1 MMNFGFMMVIL
12 LLFVVIVLPLWLLLH
27 YITKWRQARGLSS
40 EDEQMLVDLWQS
52 ARRMEERIESLETI
66 LDAQVPDWRRTHS

>member
-1 MMNFGFMMVIL
+1 MMNFGFMMIIL
-12 LLFVVIVLPLWLLLH
+12 LVFVVIVLPLWLLLH
-27 YITKWRQARGLSS
+27 YITRWRQARGLSA

-66 LDAQVPDWRRTHS
+66 LDAQVPDWRRTQS